1 MPLPSPRPALVRR
14 AFTVVA
20 VLEAF
25 TWVGLL
31 VGMYLKHVAGTTEA
45 GVWLFGRLHGAAF
58 VAYVLTTLVT
68 ARVLRW
74 GPVVTLVALAA
85 SVPRWRPWCS
95 RCGHAGGGSSAARRP
110 TTPLG
115 SRVGV
120 RASPPRSRETS
131 PRRSRGGVLGSAPR
145 RLRNQPPLG

>member
-85 SVPRWRPWCS
+85 SVPPLATLVFEVWARR
-95 RCGHAGGGSSAARRP
+95 RGSSAARRP

-131 PRRSRGGVLGSAPR
+131 PRRSREVS
-145 RLRNQPPLG
+145 